1 MTSESGYQLR
11 INYFTLIKLSPI
23 NTSYIGASGKLEM
36 MIKTVRQASTEASDV
51 TDNTDDTSTS
61 STDSAR
67 ERREG
72 PRAYMGTRERDVS
85 ECRWAGGDRAKLFPP
100 KHDELRG
107 DMREKEMVAFR
118 NRPVCVTSAGTAG
131 KNRDKGNERDS
142 IAMAGKDKDKER
154 SVGVL
159 SSVNC
164 TPSLVP
170 LFPVPRT
177 LQAGPGHQKSK
188 SVENYDLLGAQSK
201 QSFNPALASKLNL
214 DTSFPPVAGRPPQLT
229 PRRKLNSPQ

>member
-1 MTSESGYQLR
+1 
-11 INYFTLIKLSPI
+11 
-23 NTSYIGASGKLEM
+23 M

-72 PRAYMGTRERDVS
+72 PRACMGTRERDVS
-85 ECRWAGGDRAKLFPP
+85 EGRWAGGDKAKTFPP

-118 NRPVCVTSAGTAG
+118 NQPICVTSAGTAG
-131 KNRDKGNERDS
+131 RNRDKGNERDS
-142 IAMAGKDKDKER
+142 IAIAGKDKNKER
-154 SVGVL
+154 SFVGVL

-164 TPSLVP
+164 IPSLVP

-177 LQAGPGHQKSK
+177 IQAGHGHQKAK

-201 QSFNPALASKLNL
+201 QSLNPALASKLNL